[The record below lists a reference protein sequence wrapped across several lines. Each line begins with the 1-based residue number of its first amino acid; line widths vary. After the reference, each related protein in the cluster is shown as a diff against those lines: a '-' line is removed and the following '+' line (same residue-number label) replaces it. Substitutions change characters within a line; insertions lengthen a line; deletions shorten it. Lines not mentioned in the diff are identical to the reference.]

1 MADQDMDQEIRDASG
16 GDLQDNI
23 ETVEGT
29 KVFGTPHPTDGSNEG
44 SSSASGGSSSAS
56 GDIPGSDSPQAQQVR
71 EEFPRASTEEV
82 IETAERA
89 KAAFGG
95 TGGGGGGGV
104 ESDADPAIAT
114 GQKPGM
120 GSETSGGQEASADAT
135 PSREEV
141 DNAPNLQEQV
151 DETPEG
157 EEMTT
162 GQKFASILGSDPNMK
177 AESKIAAKLSG
188 GDDENVKDI

>member
-29 KVFGTPHPTDGSNEG
+29 KVWAPPHPTDGSNEG
-44 SSSASGGSSSAS
+44 SSSS
-56 GDIPGSDSPQAQQVR
+56 GDIPGSDSPEAQQAR

-120 GSETSGGQEASADAT
+120 GSETAGGGGGGQEASADAA

-151 DETPEG
+151 DQTPEG

-177 AESKIAAKLSG
+177 AESKIAAKLAG

>member
-1 MADQDMDQEIRDASG
+1 MADQDMDQEIREASG
-16 GDLQDNI
+16 GDLHDNI

-29 KVFGTPHPTDGSNEG
+29 KQFAPAQPTDGSVDKSQG
-44 SSSASGGSSSAS
+44 SN
-56 GDIPGSDSPQAQQVR
+56 DIPGSDSPEARQAR
-71 EEFPRASTEEV
+71 EEFPRASKEEV

-120 GSETSGGQEASADAT
+120 GSGSGQEASGDA
-135 PSREEV
+135 PSRDEV
-141 DNAPNLQEQV
+141 DNAPDIS
-151 DETPEG
+151 DENDEAEG
-157 EEMTT
+157 DGMTT
-162 GQKFASILGSDPNMK
+162 GQKFAGVLASDPNMK
-177 AESKIAAKLSG
+177 WESKIAEKMSG
-188 GDDENVKDI
+188 GDDENTKGI